1 MLSRFAF
8 RRVLNQPLRLALSTN
23 APGASLL
30 PHSYGCVR
38 TSSSHISSSVAA
50 SKHKKNIK
58 ELLTTDN
65 IFGAAAISGFTIGG
79 LTSTYYTYNDT
90 LHLSYNDAVMTST
103 VYFIVGG
110 LYGISFI
117 ILSPLIVPIAS
128 IFAIHRYF
136 NATPHSNEDDERYQ
150 LRQIINQF
158 WYEYERHKR
167 EEIKNKNGTLLTNKE
182 TENEQKNGAPQN

>member
-8 RRVLNQPLRLALSTN
+8 RRILNQPFRLALST
-23 APGASLL
+23 
-30 PHSYGCVR
+30 
-38 TSSSHISSSVAA
+38 SVAA

-58 ELLTTDN
+58 ELLTPDN
-65 IFGAAAISGFTIGG
+65 MLCSVVISGFTIGG
-79 LTSTYYTYNDT
+79 LTSTYYKYNDT
-90 LHLSYNDAVMTST
+90 LDLSYNDAVMTST
-103 VYFIVGG
+103 CYFIVGG
-110 LYGISFI
+110 LYGISAI

-136 NATPHSNEDDERYQ
+136 YVKTNEDDERYQ
-150 LRQIINQF
+150 LRQIIHQF